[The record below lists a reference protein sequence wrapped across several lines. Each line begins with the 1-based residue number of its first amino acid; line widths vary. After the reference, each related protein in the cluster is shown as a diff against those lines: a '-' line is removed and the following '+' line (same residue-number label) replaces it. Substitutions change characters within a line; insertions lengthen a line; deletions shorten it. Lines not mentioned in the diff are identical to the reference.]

1 MDGFLVPYK
10 MMKGSVVRQPR
21 HSMDDDDDGDDEAPF
36 LLPPSNFEM
45 NRPIIEGKYD
55 RDRLQRK
62 EGKKAY
68 RTSKRS
74 QVGGRRQEVM
84 LVLGSQDNSVI
95 DFLCMKI
102 LLIGN
107 AFHV

>member
-21 HSMDDDDDGDDEAPF
+21 HSMDDDDDGDGDDEAPF

-55 RDRLQRK
+55 RDRFQRK
-62 EGKKAY
+62 EGRHTEHPSDRKL
-68 RTSKRS
+68 
-74 QVGGRRQEVM
+74 GLGRQEVKF
-84 LVLGSQDNSVI
+84 NI
-95 DFLCMKI
+95 R
-102 LLIGN
+102 
-107 AFHV
+107 